1 MSAAARPAGP
11 PPTIITSKI
20 AVVGLFIAA
29 LQCQQRATIQAI
41 ESSRE
46 QPLSKTLFADRLFTG
61 LCWFQGVYYFATG
74 VWPLVSVRTF
84 EMVTGE
90 KTDNLPTR
98 LEADHWLLMTVS
110 LLITSISIALLLTA
124 FRKTRVIEIGVLA
137 IAAAIGLTAI
147 DVIYVARG
155 VILPI
160 YLLDAVIEM
169 PLILI
174 WCIALAAG
182 RHVSRVPGD

>member
-1 MSAAARPAGP
+1 
-11 PPTIITSKI
+11 
-20 AVVGLFIAA
+20 LFIAA

-74 VWPLVSVRTF
+74 VWPLVSVRSF
-84 EMVTGE
+84 QMVTGE
-90 KTDNLPTR
+90 KTDNLPTG

-110 LLITSISIALLLTA
+110 LLITSISLALLMAAYRRTRTA
-124 FRKTRVIEIGVLA
+124 EIGLLA
-137 IAAAIGLTAI
+137 VASAIGLTAI
-147 DVIYVARG
+147 DVIYVTRR

-160 YLLDAVIEM
+160 YLLDAVIEV
-169 PLILI
+169 PLII
-174 WCIALAAG
+174 AWCIALVLRRG
-182 RHVSRVPGD
+182 RDGTTS